1 MIKSSHAL
9 EKSPY
14 DGIKAL
20 GLMFLLLNLANEKT
34 LVLDEFEFSL
44 DFG

>member
-1 MIKSSHAL
+1 MVKSSHAL

-20 GLMFLLLNLANEKT
+20 GLMFLLLNLANEKQ
-34 LVLDEFEFSL
+34 LDEFEFSL